1 MWAHWAFFPLIL
13 SPFPSFS
20 VLLLLQMWPVPSLGP
35 WTPPQGCNSAPFS
48 SARAS
53 FRTSL
58 PGSLLLLA
66 SELHP
71 PPPTLLF
78 TGPRPRL
85 RVRTRRI
92 LGFHRRPQSLQ
103 EGEGMVQPGKKK
115 REKVAGSQVGGGGRE
130 VKGERERGD
139 LSRPVQER
147 PSPQGGQGGPACHP
161 PLSVF
166 QMTLQQGL
174 GSGDL

>member
-1 MWAHWAFFPLIL
+1 
-13 SPFPSFS
+13 
-20 VLLLLQMWPVPSLGP
+20 
-35 WTPPQGCNSAPFS
+35 
-48 SARAS
+48 
-53 FRTSL
+53 
-58 PGSLLLLA
+58 
-66 SELHP
+66 
-71 PPPTLLF
+71 
-78 TGPRPRL
+78 
-85 RVRTRRI
+85 
-92 LGFHRRPQSLQ
+92 
-103 EGEGMVQPGKKK
+103 MVQPGKKK

-161 PLSVF
+161 PFSVF